1 MDITV
6 TVVFGKDEK
15 GRPQIYGVFKKE
27 QDAINALHAISE
39 AHPEL
44 DLHLNYWALQ

>member
-15 GRPQIYGVFKKE
+15 GRPQVYGVFKEEK
-27 QDAINALHAISE
+27 DAIDALHALLE
-39 AHPEL
+39 ARPEL
-44 DLHLNYWALQ
+44 DLHFSYYALQ

>member
-15 GRPQIYGVFKKE
+15 GRSQVYGVFKEEK
-27 QDAINALHAISE
+27 DAIDALHALKE
-39 AHPEL
+39 AYPEFE
-44 DLHLNYWALQ
+44 LHFSYYALQ